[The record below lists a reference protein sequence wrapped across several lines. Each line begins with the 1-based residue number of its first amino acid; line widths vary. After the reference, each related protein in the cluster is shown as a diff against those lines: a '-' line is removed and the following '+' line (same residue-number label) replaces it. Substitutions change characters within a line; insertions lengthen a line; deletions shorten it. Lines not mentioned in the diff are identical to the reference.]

1 MDLNEFNS
9 TLVELYDK
17 LYTADDIKRNQA
29 CSEALELIGKV
40 ESESH
45 KNDVRKMIVF
55 HLLDA
60 CRFIEALNCIESMK
74 QSDDYYYRIVGHFAA
89 IEYYKRC
96 DIANLEQTILDAQ
109 ILAEQS
115 GHKADYAVCCL
126 EHSKCLFQNGKYDD
140 CIEVLGDVLV
150 IAEEL
155 KNVRLELSAKYYIS
169 LALYRKGHKNMALEM
184 LREVTEKACDVRSQ
198 HVAMFSEVKR
208 AEILREV
215 GRGDE
220 ALNIIKQW
228 CDNFETQL

>member
-17 LYTADDIKRNQA
+17 LCTADDIKRNQA
-29 CSEALELIGKV
+29 CTEALGMIDKI

-60 CRFIEALNCIESMK
+60 CRFQEAIECVDAMK
-74 QSDDYYYRIVGHFAA
+74 LSDDYYYRIVGHFAA
-89 IEYYKRC
+89 IEYSKRC
-96 DIANLEQTILDAQ
+96 DITNLEQAIIDAQ
-109 ILAEQS
+109 SLAKQS

-126 EHSKCLFQNGKYDD
+126 EHSKYLYQNGKYDD
-140 CIEVLGDVLV
+140 CIEVLGDVIV

-155 KNVRLELSAKYYIS
+155 KNVRFDLGAKYYTS
-169 LALYRKGHKNMALEM
+169 LALYKKGLKDMALEM
-184 LREVTEKACDVRSQ
+184 LREVSETACDVRSQ
-198 HVAMFSEVKR
+198 HAAMFSELKR
-208 AEILREV
+208 AEILSEV
-215 GRGDE
+215 GRKDE
-220 ALNIIKQW
+220 ALNIVKQW